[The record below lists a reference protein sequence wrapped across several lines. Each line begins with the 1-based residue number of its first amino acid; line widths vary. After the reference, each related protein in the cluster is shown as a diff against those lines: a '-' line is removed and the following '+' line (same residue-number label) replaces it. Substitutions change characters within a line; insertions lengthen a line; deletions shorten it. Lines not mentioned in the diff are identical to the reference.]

1 MIHLSSTEGIRLAR
15 VCNQERTR
23 QYPRLPGLGG
33 HAPPAP
39 SPPWDPEPGFPR
51 LHPRSSPARAPAPF
65 PTARFPPHTHPARG
79 TLSNSRHGMLRVQ
92 QGWRRG
98 GRAGVRAHWLSSGP
112 RDSAAVAATGKSKA
126 FQPLEAE
133 KTLFPGPIHFTLR
146 DLTMWPPD
154 PPSYFSG
161 FPQDPDG
168 SYCPVPS
175 EISLRCQKKK
185 KKKSFLGERNQ
196 APTPPPR
203 PARAS
208 PGWEAPSRALDLT
221 CGSHA
226 CSFRPS
232 SASSPR
238 QSNPH
243 LCATSAAAAARASE
257 TEASAAAAAAA
268 PGSSSPRPR
277 SPSLGSRS
285 GRVRGLG

>member
-185 KKKSFLGERNQ
+185 KKIL
-196 APTPPPR
+196 PR
-203 PARAS
+203 GAE
-208 PGWEAPSRALDLT
+208 PGT
-221 CGSHA
+221 
-226 CSFRPS
+226 
-232 SASSPR
+232 
-238 QSNPH
+238 N
-243 LCATSAAAAARASE
+243 
-257 TEASAAAAAAA
+257 
-268 PGSSSPRPR
+268 
-277 SPSLGSRS
+277 SPSTACARLPGMGSPFQGSRS
-285 GRVRGLG
+285 YLWVSCMQLPSLLRLLPPPV